1 MTKKEK
7 WIVDED
13 DELRLFYG
21 DENFNGSAY
30 PCNDIVFMKM
40 IANKLNKLE
49 DENEELKQF
58 KSKVFDMIE
67 AFING
72 IKDEKGIDENNQ
84 QFQAEMDR
92 ALKYMKAIKRELEKD
107 D

>member
-30 PCNDIVFMKM
+30 PCNDIVFMK
-40 IANKLNKLE
+40 I
-49 DENEELKQF
+49 
-58 KSKVFDMIE
+58 
-67 AFING
+67 
-72 IKDEKGIDENNQ
+72 
-84 QFQAEMDR
+84 
-92 ALKYMKAIKRELEKD
+92 
-107 D
+107 

>member
-1 MTKKEK
+1 MENNKQADEK
-7 WIVDED
+7 V
-13 DELRLFYG
+13 LFYSLVDSG
-21 DENFNGSAY
+21 IDL
-30 PCNDIVFMKM
+30 K
-40 IANKLNKLE
+40 
-49 DENEELKQF
+49 NEELKQF

-72 IKDEKGIDENNQ
+72 IKDEKGIDDNNQ